1 MLRASSSDPTTY
13 TLSSVAR
20 DGRKRG
26 KKKRREGRRKG
37 GEGKKK
43 GREGRRKGGKEGR
56 GRRKEGRGGERE
68 GQSFKL
74 IAEHFIHSSSITTVV
89 TI

>member
-26 KKKRREGRRKG
+26 REGREEKR
-37 GEGKKK
+37 EERKK
-43 GREGRRKGGKEGR
+43 GREGRRK
-56 GRRKEGRGGERE
+56 RRI
-68 GQSFKL
+68 SL
-74 IAEHFIHSSSITTVV
+74 LSC
-89 TI
+89 

>member
-26 KKKRREGRRKG
+26 KEKRRE
-37 GEGKKK
+37 
-43 GREGRRKGGKEGR
+43 
-56 GRRKEGRGGERE
+56 GRRKEGRGGERKGGEEKGRE
-68 GQSFKL
+68 GRRKRRSVF
-74 IAEHFIHSSSITTVV
+74 
-89 TI
+89 

>member
-26 KKKRREGRRKG
+26 KEKRREG
-37 GEGKKK
+37 KK
-43 GREGRRKGGKEGR
+43 GRGGEEK
-56 GRRKEGRGGERE
+56 GRGGERKGGE
-68 GQSFKL
+68 KKEKVSL
-74 IAEHFIHSSSITTVV
+74 LS
-89 TI
+89 

>member
-26 KKKRREGRRKG
+26 R
-37 GEGKKK
+37 EGKK
-43 GREGRRKGGKEGR
+43 EGRKKGTKGK
-56 GRRKEGRGGERE
+56 RRW
-68 GQSFKL
+68 SVFIAL
-74 IAEHFIHSSSITTVV
+74 IAENFIQSSSMTSEVNSTLVRHCV
-89 TI
+89 L